1 MPLEERLAIEQ
12 GKVELFTLRKNNHD
26 LLSPASKGPNVNV
39 MLNTPKNDDLLVANY
54 GFILYSTH
62 GAHSYFHELFPYAGL
77 LQRRDDLSTTA
88 RLRAIKN
95 SMDDRRPSLIPFDWA
110 AYSTGSAPVIA
121 PESMAVLH
129 HLVTYPFPASGTKTR
144 QKLLAHAIT
153 CQALSDIKARLY
165 KIAKGTTAF
174 DKPDPTLAFL
184 KAYIIPIWGPLEN
197 LVEGAKSPRS
207 AAPILLNTFLL
218 LADIASVVFPVAKVV
233 SLTTRFV
240 NKAATFGLRSALP
253 SLGLLS
259 KSMVA
264 TSYHVLNPLS
274 GAYDFLRFAGKKTV
288 ALSRASFNAARRG
301 IEESRV
307 LLASHLRFQKPFFS
321 LSSQD
326 VKTWKNQ
333 DYRYRLLDVDGHSN
347 VLIYGQPERAGC
359 YFLDPTTHRPYGS
372 ALMQVDDVGRFSR
385 HVPSELMLEHQGSA
399 LLLLNMTPDLTK
411 HWVRWGDEL
420 FLEAGGVTYK
430 KIRLEDGTVV
440 LKRTRPLKT
449 VDHLEPLEKLA
460 CRAKRA
466 PDALVKCAD
475 NIFKNVGHSNA
486 TATRTTGVDTAP
498 WFTDISVT
506 AATDTG
512 RVVHG
517 RQIYE
522 IKNNRLMA
530 KLDISLIQPKDYK
543 KTITVNITGGND
555 IFKQINIADGIVDG
569 IKDTRI
575 VSAVVAKRK
584 INGSKVIVTQ
594 ADEGIYYFGNFF
606 EGRPMQLNRIQVNTK
621 NVTDKTNLSEEHY
634 LVYIYNGSYDAN
646 RYIKTL
652 GPQVI
657 EADLNAIR
665 RDLIAGKETHV
676 SKFVGGPFD
685 MGTTPEQGALF
696 CKYTQ
701 DRAVITARLNRPS
714 WSVVDLQ
721 TPINKRENIAAELNA
736 LYLSPTRFTSAN
748 ITKLSTTQLL
758 TPEKKNFAYV
768 KITAHD
774 PNTPT
779 RVYYS
784 LSGIK
789 KTHLDLPLTKQV
801 DKGTGFKLD
810 GWKMEA
816 DGIPVSPGK
825 TRYINAQRT
834 KNKIGTGLVDPHEAL
849 FLPDLASGFSSNHRM
864 MDSEHMILNRIN
876 ADKVDFTKVQ
886 SIEVYST
893 FPTCQSCTAGLMG
906 LKVKVPNG
914 EFTVFEGGKL

>member
-1 MPLEERLAIEQ
+1 M
-12 GKVELFTLRKNNHD
+12 
-26 LLSPASKGPNVNV
+26 
-39 MLNTPKNDDLLVANY
+39 
-54 GFILYSTH
+54 
-62 GAHSYFHELFPYAGL
+62 
-77 LQRRDDLSTTA
+77 
-88 RLRAIKN
+88 
-95 SMDDRRPSLIPFDWA
+95 
-110 AYSTGSAPVIA
+110 
-121 PESMAVLH
+121 
-129 HLVTYPFPASGTKTR
+129 
-144 QKLLAHAIT
+144 
-153 CQALSDIKARLY
+153 
-165 KIAKGTTAF
+165 
-174 DKPDPTLAFL
+174 
-184 KAYIIPIWGPLEN
+184 
-197 LVEGAKSPRS
+197 
-207 AAPILLNTFLL
+207 
-218 LADIASVVFPVAKVV
+218 
-233 SLTTRFV
+233 
-240 NKAATFGLRSALP
+240 
-253 SLGLLS
+253 
-259 KSMVA
+259 
-264 TSYHVLNPLS
+264 
-274 GAYDFLRFAGKKTV
+274 
-288 ALSRASFNAARRG
+288 
-301 IEESRV
+301 
-307 LLASHLRFQKPFFS
+307 
-321 LSSQD
+321 
-326 VKTWKNQ
+326 
-333 DYRYRLLDVDGHSN
+333 
-347 VLIYGQPERAGC
+347 
-359 YFLDPTTHRPYGS
+359 
-372 ALMQVDDVGRFSR
+372 
-385 HVPSELMLEHQGSA
+385 
-399 LLLLNMTPDLTK
+399 
-411 HWVRWGDEL
+411 
-420 FLEAGGVTYK
+420 
-430 KIRLEDGTVV
+430 
-440 LKRTRPLKT
+440 
-449 VDHLEPLEKLA
+449 
-460 CRAKRA
+460 
-466 PDALVKCAD
+466 
-475 NIFKNVGHSNA
+475 GHSNA
-486 TATRTTGVDTAP
+486 TAARTTGVDTAP

-530 KLDISLIQPKDYK
+530 KLDTSLIQPKDYK
-543 KTITVNITGGND
+543 KTITVNIIVGND

-606 EGRPMQLNRIQVNTK
+606 DDRPLQLNRIQVNTK

-652 GPQVI
+652 GPEVI
-657 EADLNAIR
+657 EADLKAIK

-676 SKFVGGPFD
+676 NKFIGGPFD

-721 TPINKRENIAAELNA
+721 TPINKRENIAAELNT
-736 LYLSPTRFTSAN
+736 LYLSPTRFTPEN

-774 PNTPT
+774 PNMPT
-779 RVYYS
+779 KVYYS

-789 KTHLDLPLTKQV
+789 KTHLDLPLTKQI
-801 DKGTGFKLD
+801 DKGTRFKLD

-834 KNKIGTGLVDPHEAL
+834 KNKIGIGSVDPHEAL
-849 FLPDLASGFSSNHRM
+849 FLPDLTSGFSSNHRM

-876 ADKVDFTKVQ
+876 ADKIDFTKVQ

-906 LKVKVPNG
+906 LKLKVPNG